1 MYERGN
7 ADYDS
12 SNQSLIRRH
21 VRRGTG
27 FSQGGS
33 IQVRGLLAAGL
44 LGLAAISS
52 SVPGAAAD
60 SAAGASSAAAPAQPR
75 FDVQWLP
82 PETPAL
88 TVESVTGGSLDSFF
102 EPFKLKAAR
111 QQGGPFWLRLEA
123 REGLTAPAEAGT
135 ALIVRKGRH
144 FNVEVW
150 APATAAGSG
159 SAAPGMPAALA
170 LAATKPTFGA
180 AHDAIF
186 VLPAS
191 LVPGEV
197 LYARVEPSG
206 TGAEI
211 LQFSA
216 GPLRDV
222 LEYGEYHSWMI
233 AVAFG
238 ALMAMAVTSLLIW
251 FVLSDRLLVYYSVL
265 FASQA
270 LYVAFFSG
278 QGFDWPLLSWALPL
292 QQHAW
297 NVPVA
302 ISGAAA
308 CVFVREIADL
318 KRFWPRVHAAFGWFA
333 VAFLVLAASNVLSE
347 LGLGG
352 ILAAIGNLM
361 FVGSAVFTL
370 VVAFMAWR
378 RGGRAA
384 GFFLIAWALLEA
396 FTIAAALRLLT
407 SDASDEDFL
416 LHTGLPLSMVMAA
429 VLIALGVAD
438 RLREQRRA
446 LSEAERRAETDP
458 LTGVLNRRSL
468 IERLEAACSRAQ
480 ARDMP
485 IGLLFI
491 DLDHFKQINDS
502 YGHLAGDA
510 CLASVVAPIQAELR
524 QSDVVGRYGGEEFI
538 VILSSASASA
548 AHMIAERIRER
559 VASVRVEGYGPSI
572 RLTCSIGVA
581 ASDTLGVWGKHL
593 IARADEAV
601 YAAKRSGRNR
611 VQMAEALAA

>member
-1 MYERGN
+1 
-7 ADYDS
+7 
-12 SNQSLIRRH
+12 
-21 VRRGTG
+21 
-27 FSQGGS
+27 
-33 IQVRGLLAAGL
+33 VRGFPAVWLF
-44 LGLAAISS
+44 GLAVMLFSGA
-52 SVPGAAAD
+52 GAAAD
-60 SAAGASSAAAPAQPR
+60 SPNEVAQADPAFRVHVAAPAG
-75 FDVQWLP
+75 
-82 PETPAL
+82 PAFEVRML
-88 TVESVTGGSLDSFF
+88 SPGAPAATVAAITSGSLDSFF
-102 EPFKLKAAR
+102 EPFKLKDAR
-111 QQGGPFWLRLEA
+111 KPGTAFWLRLQA
-123 REGLTAPAEAGT
+123 REGLTVPAGVGT

-144 FNVEVW
+144 LNLEIW
-150 APATAAGSG
+150 PASPEGNSSSAVVGGSTE
-159 SAAPGMPAALA
+159 LA

-186 VLPAS
+186 ALPAS
-191 LVPGEV
+191 LVPGAV
-197 LYARVEPSG
+197 LYARVEPLG

-216 GPLRDV
+216 GALRDV
-222 LEYGEYHSWMI
+222 LRYGAYHSWMI
-233 AVAFG
+233 TVAFG
-238 ALMAMAVTSLLIW
+238 ALMAMAITSLLIW
-251 FVLSDRLLVYYSVL
+251 FVLSDRLLIYYSVL

-302 ISGAAA
+302 VSGAAA

-318 KRFWPRVHAAFGWFA
+318 KRFWPRVYVTFGWFA
-333 VAFLVLAASNVLSE
+333 IGFLVLAASNALSQF
-347 LGLGG
+347 GFGG
-352 ILAAIGNLM
+352 IIAAVGNLM

-370 VVAFMAWR
+370 VVASMAWR

-384 GFFLIAWALLEA
+384 GFFLIAWVLLEA

-407 SDASDEDFL
+407 SEASDDDFL
-416 LHTGLPLSMVMAA
+416 LHTGLPLSMVLAA

-446 LSEAERRAETDP
+446 LNEAERRAQTDP

-468 IERLEAACSRAQ
+468 IERLEAACMRAQ

-485 IGLLFI
+485 IALLFI

-538 VILSSASASA
+538 VILSSASATA

-559 VASVRVEGYGPSI
+559 VASVRVEGYGPPI

-581 ASDTLGVWGKHL
+581 ASDTLGVWGRHL

-601 YAAKRSGRNR
+601 YAAKRSGRNC
-611 VQMAEALAA
+611 VQMAESLAA

>member
-1 MYERGN
+1 
-7 ADYDS
+7 
-12 SNQSLIRRH
+12 
-21 VRRGTG
+21 
-27 FSQGGS
+27 
-33 IQVRGLLAAGL
+33 LLAAWL
-44 LGLAAISS
+44 LGLVAILSSAPGTAADA
-52 SVPGAAAD
+52 VPGAAA
-60 SAAGASSAAAPAQPR
+60 AGAPVGPAKPGFTVQMLSAGAPAP
-75 FDVQWLP
+75 
-82 PETPAL
+82 
-88 TVESVTGGSLDSFF
+88 TVESLNSGSLDSYF
-102 EPFKLKAAR
+102 EPFKLRDARKA
-111 QQGGPFWLRLEA
+111 GKPFWLRLQA
-123 REGLTAPAEAGT
+123 KGAFTAPAGIGS

-144 FNVEVW
+144 LNVEVW
-150 APATAAGSG
+150 PASPASSTFSSASADVGSTAL
-159 SAAPGMPAALA
+159 P

-186 VLPAS
+186 VLPNS
-191 LVPGEV
+191 VPAGTV
-197 LYARVEPSG
+197 LYAHVEPNGGS
-206 TGAEI
+206 GAEV
-211 LQFSA
+211 LQFSEGA
-216 GPLRDV
+216 LRDV
-222 LEYGEYHSWMI
+222 LAYGAYHAWVI

-238 ALMAMAVTSLLIW
+238 ALMVMAFTSLLIW
-251 FVLSDRLLVYYSVL
+251 FVLSDRLLL
-265 FASQA
+265 FYAALISNQA

-278 QGFDWPLLSWALPL
+278 PGFDWPLFSWALPL

-302 ISGAAA
+302 ISGAAS

-318 KRFWPRVHAAFGWFA
+318 KRFWPRVHAIFGWFA
-333 VAFLVLAASNVLSE
+333 VGFLVLAASNVLSE
-347 LGLGG
+347 FGLGG
-352 ILAAIGNLM
+352 IVAAAGNLM
-361 FVGSAVFTL
+361 FLSSAVFTL
-370 VVAFMAWR
+370 IVAFMAWR

-384 GFFLIAWALLEA
+384 GFFLLAWTLLEA
-396 FTIAAALRLLT
+396 FTIAAAFRLLT
-407 SDASDEDFL
+407 SDAGDEDFL
-416 LHTGLPLSMVMAA
+416 LHTGLPLSMVLAA

-468 IERLEAACSRAQ
+468 IERLEAACLRAQ
-480 ARDMP
+480 ARELP
-485 IGLLFI
+485 IALLFI

-510 CLASVVAPIQAELR
+510 CLAGVVAPIQAELR

-559 VASVRVEGYGPSI
+559 VASVRVEGYGPTI

-601 YAAKRSGRNR
+601 YAAKRSGRNC
-611 VQMAEALAA
+611 VQMAESLAA